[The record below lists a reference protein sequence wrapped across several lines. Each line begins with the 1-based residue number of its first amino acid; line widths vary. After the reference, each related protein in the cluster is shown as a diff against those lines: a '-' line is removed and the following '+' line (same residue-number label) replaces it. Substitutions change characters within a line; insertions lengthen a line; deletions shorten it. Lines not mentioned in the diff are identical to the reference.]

1 MRRNLGYVLLAL
13 SGLLLTLAVLA
24 VAWAPGAIK
33 KTPLD
38 VSTRTLYEGEAA
50 KINTS
55 TNEFISQPVYAV
67 QETKADSENSSDDHV
82 LFVETSC
89 LVVDTGGDRVC
100 VDGDD
105 PNLITADI
113 DIFATDRITA
123 LGVEDPNLPPET
135 VLHEGL
141 VNKFPFDV
149 EQEDYPYWDG
159 LIGRPV
165 DMVYED
171 TETIE
176 GLETYR
182 FVATVEDEPVEVA
195 EGVPGTYSNVV
206 TVNVDPATGSIVK
219 GAQDQQRFLDDGTQ
233 VLDVDITWTAE
244 TIQNAVDEAKT
255 NGQSLNLLLKIV
267 PIVGFVVGGLALIGG
282 LFVAPEVQTRRS
294 TVLGSGQPPGREG
307 LAGPTARR
315 PHGSRRASH
324 RSRSMPCRS
333 AALRIAG
340 ERRVTLGRDA
350 STGKQPG
357 AEDRRT
363 GCVAAADAGPAAP
376 DAVVPR
382 RPLGLEQ
389 GVDDEAVARE
399 QADPVAERAVV
410 LDVRHVAGL
419 VVDLDV
425 GPAVPVALA
434 GQQPGLAGVV
444 GEHPPGRMGDGEGEP
459 ATRPQHPRR
468 FGDGVGD
475 IGDEL
480 ERPEGTEDDVERRR
494 GERQLG
500 GRAKHG
506 RHHDP
511 GGVVDPTG
519 VLELAH
525 REVQTHRSAALGA
538 HPARALTGARADFQ
552 DVEPGDVAED
562 AQVGLGVALGTPH
575 EPDVAQE
582 LAVRGLVL
590 VRVPIPVGTVGPSRL
605 GLGDRAAIDAYAGVD
620 GAGHRLLGHLCR
632 FLGGHQASVRRLDR
646 RSVTRVCSMIAPG
659 VCRFPDRAEHGS
671 LSRLP
676 RPYSSV
682 EPS

>member
-13 SGLLLTLAVLA
+13 GGLLMTLAVLA

-38 VSTRTLYEGEAA
+38 VSSRTLYEGEAA

-55 TNEFISQPVYAV
+55 TDEFTPQPVYAV
-67 QETKADSENSSDDHV
+67 QETKADSEKSSDDHV

-113 DIFATDRITA
+113 DIFATDRVTA
-123 LGVEDPNLPPET
+123 LGVEDANLPPET

-149 EQEDYPYWDG
+149 EQKDYPYWDG

-282 LFVAPEVQTRRS
+282 LFVLRK
-294 TVLGSGQPPGREG
+294 SGR
-307 LAGPTARR
+307 AG
-315 PHGSRRASH
+315 RRA
-324 RSRSMPCRS
+324 
-333 AALRIAG
+333 
-340 ERRVTLGRDA
+340 A
-350 STGKQPG
+350 SPTK
-357 AEDRRT
+357 DT
-363 GCVAAADAGPAAP
+363 
-376 DAVVPR
+376 
-382 RPLGLEQ
+382 
-389 GVDDEAVARE
+389 
-399 QADPVAERAVV
+399 
-410 LDVRHVAGL
+410 
-419 VVDLDV
+419 
-425 GPAVPVALA
+425 
-434 GQQPGLAGVV
+434 
-444 GEHPPGRMGDGEGEP
+444 P
-459 ATRPQHPRR
+459 AT
-468 FGDGVGD
+468 
-475 IGDEL
+475 
-480 ERPEGTEDDVERRR
+480 TK
-494 GERQLG
+494 
-500 GRAKHG
+500 A
-506 RHHDP
+506 
-511 GGVVDPTG
+511 
-519 VLELAH
+519 
-525 REVQTHRSAALGA
+525 
-538 HPARALTGARADFQ
+538 
-552 DVEPGDVAED
+552 
-562 AQVGLGVALGTPH
+562 
-575 EPDVAQE
+575 
-582 LAVRGLVL
+582 
-590 VRVPIPVGTVGPSRL
+590 
-605 GLGDRAAIDAYAGVD
+605 
-620 GAGHRLLGHLCR
+620 
-632 FLGGHQASVRRLDR
+632 
-646 RSVTRVCSMIAPG
+646 
-659 VCRFPDRAEHGS
+659 
-671 LSRLP
+671 
-676 RPYSSV
+676 
-682 EPS
+682 